1 VQAQTGIRQ
10 KSAPVRSR
18 PPLFL
23 HLQGSTTTTS
33 QPTPTMASTS
43 AEQNDPLLALREA
56 IDQSQEPLLTSTADP
71 SSASDVQPDLAK
83 ATHIHFNGPNGRHTF
98 PLSINTR
105 FHSGTDQ
112 PVTFRTI
119 YFAWLQKDES
129 VPNYINATQHLN
141 DELSAPGAAG
151 DKIHNLVFAERLELR
166 SWLEGQIEDS
176 ENIKPLDA
184 QKAAAQAS
192 GSAAV
197 AAGLAGGIAPVTN
210 AGGAASGA
218 RGPRTVD
225 PRLQEIYQ
233 GERKM
238 ADRNSILRGIKP
250 TVWHKLRV
258 SRPCKY

>member
-1 VQAQTGIRQ
+1 M
-10 KSAPVRSR
+10 
-18 PPLFL
+18 
-23 HLQGSTTTTS
+23 TTS
-33 QPTPTMASTS
+33 T

-56 IDQSQEPLLTSTADP
+56 IATNQEPLLTSSADP
-71 SSASDVQPDLAK
+71 SSASDVEPDLSK

-98 PLSINTR
+98 PLSSPTR
-105 FHSGTDQ
+105 FHSTATDQ
-112 PVTFRTI
+112 PVSLRTI

-151 DKIHNLVFAERLELR
+151 DKIHNLVFAERLELT
-166 SWLEGQIEDS
+166 SWLDGSTEDS

-197 AAGLAGGIAPVTN
+197 AAGAAGGIAPVTSS
-210 AGGAASGA
+210 GAAASAA
-218 RGPRTVD
+218 RASRTVD
-225 PRLQEIYQ
+225 PRLAEIYQ

-250 TVWHKLRV
+250 TVCFKATCNNGL
-258 SRPCKY
+258 SDC